1 MRSLTAFACPMV
13 LPTYARSHR
22 SGSGSS
28 GGRRISAL
36 ALETGPASAM
46 DALRAA
52 AASALVTR
60 LGTEEGCGWNRWTA
74 SVSGGRRRFDRSERW
89 KAGEKRPVRGEG
101 DGHRTRRLDA
111 RGVHGGDHLLLSGG
125 TNRGADSL
133 GDESRG
139 GHAEGHRCERAFT
152 RCRVPKQDKAW
163 LATSSVSAR
172 VISNRFISNWGPYDR
187 NSKYDQHT
195 SKQ

>member
-1 MRSLTAFACPMV
+1 MESV
-13 LPTYARSHR
+13 D
-22 SGSGSS
+22 GVG
-28 GGRRISAL
+28 
-36 ALETGPASAM
+36 EW
-46 DALRAA
+46 RAA
-52 AASALVTR
+52 SFR
-60 LGTEEGCGWNRWTA
+60 SIGEMEGWG
-74 SVSGGRRRFDRSERW
+74 
-89 KAGEKRPVRGEG
+89 KRPVRGEG
-101 DGHRTRRLDA
+101 GGHRTRRLDA
-111 RGVHGGDHLLLSGG
+111 RGVHGGAHLLLSGG

-172 VISNRFISNWGPYDR
+172 VVISNRFISNWGPYER
-187 NSKYDQHT
+187 NIKYDQHT